1 MDRDRVGLG
10 GGKIK
15 SYFFVLREKYHFS
28 IILPFYMV
36 VVVLL
41 LDVTNWK
48 LYS

>member
-1 MDRDRVGLG
+1 MGLG